1 MKEGISYS
9 FLLNIII
16 LFIFVC
22 AAVITGIFS
31 YYRAFR
37 AGTII
42 INEIE
47 KYEGFNCV
55 SADSISKKLGGV
67 SYNLPFD
74 VKCKDSETNCITD
87 EGKNYKIYSYN
98 VDAKQY
104 PDSIEKIYLGDAL
117 SSDTA
122 YYDGASSLC
131 MSGAAYCKMTK
142 KYQYG
147 VYTYM
152 YVNLPVVSS
161 LIKIPIY
168 NKTRIMYDQRRLFT
182 QKIGTEYPFVFDLDV
197 LPLKYSQDY
206 NKYYDIYLK
215 KKEKTDVDFE
225 ASSSYNY
232 FDAIRL
238 FASQKVKENYAK
250 RNSGVIYTDELL
262 KYGYGMHSDDEYLN
276 PDYNL
281 REFFKLSE
289 AEVTN
294 GTLLQ
299 QIGKKVCGTVVDWSL
314 F

>member
-1 MKEGISYS
+1 MKESISYS

-22 AAVITGIFS
+22 AAIITGIFS

-55 SADSISKKLGGV
+55 SADSISKKLSGV
-67 SYNLPFD
+67 SYNLPFE
-74 VKCKDSETNCITD
+74 VKCKDGETNCITD

-98 VDAKQY
+98 IDAGED

-117 SSDTA
+117 SGDPP

-131 MSGAAYCKMTK
+131 IGGAGYCKMTK

-168 NKTRIMYDQRRLFT
+168 NKTRVMYDQRKLYT
-182 QKIGTEYPFVFDLDV
+182 QKTSDNSYVFDLDV
-197 LPLKYSQDY
+197 LPLKYSQNYKEIYSKATKDG
-206 NKYYDIYLK
+206 KKDIG
-215 KKEKTDVDFE
+215 FE
-225 ASSSYNY
+225 VSDSYNH
-232 FDAIRL
+232 FDAIKL
-238 FASQKVKENYAK
+238 FVSLTIGDNANKKPYNEF
-250 RNSGVIYTDELL
+250 YTDELL
-262 KYGYGMHSDDEYLN
+262 KYGYGMRSDDGYLN
-276 PDYNL
+276 SKYNL

-289 AEVTN
+289 SSRTN
-294 GTLLQ
+294 GNSLQ